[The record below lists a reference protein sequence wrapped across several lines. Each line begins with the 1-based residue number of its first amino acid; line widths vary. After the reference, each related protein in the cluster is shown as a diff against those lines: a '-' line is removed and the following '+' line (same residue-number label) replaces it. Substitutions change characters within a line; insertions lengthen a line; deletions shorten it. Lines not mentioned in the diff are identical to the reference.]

1 MEGIQS
7 GGSGQK
13 MDTRCKGRAHA
24 QLISRARNITPWRF
38 RSKYCYCLRF
48 APRLLELGMSS
59 VAGAASSADSVMEL
73 CGTVDESGRRDDWE
87 RLWHTLHT
95 CRCVR

>member
-59 VAGAASSADSVMEL
+59 VAGRQCDGAL
-73 CGTVDESGRRDDWE
+73 RYCGRIGKEG
-87 RLWHTLHT
+87 
-95 CRCVR
+95 